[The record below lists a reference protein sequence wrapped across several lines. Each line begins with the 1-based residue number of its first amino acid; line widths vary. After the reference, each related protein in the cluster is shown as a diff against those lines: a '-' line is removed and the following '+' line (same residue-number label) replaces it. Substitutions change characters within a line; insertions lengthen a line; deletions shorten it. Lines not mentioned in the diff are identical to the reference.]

1 MTELALPQID
11 RTTVSK
17 KSLIVSQLKK
27 FTNEEN
33 VLSENEEIKPY
44 ETDGLAAYKQ
54 TPLAVVLPENTKEVS
69 EILKFCNEENI
80 KVIPRGAGTGLSG
93 GALPLQDAIL
103 LGLGKF
109 NKILEIDFD
118 NKCVR
123 FSAYIMSNEE
133 QATDQVEKD
142 QDSVITMKQLLEAG
156 VHFGHQSSQWNPA
169 MKEYIYGSRNGIHII
184 DLQKTLKSFLVA
196 YDFVRDLTSTG
207 KDILFVGT
215 KKQAQEIIGEEAI
228 KCDMP
233 FVNSRWLGGTLTNF
247 NTIRSRVD
255 YMLQLKRL
263 KDEGEFENLPK
274 KEQISL
280 NRELAK
286 LEYLLNGIVNMKKMP
301 SALFVVDTKKEDIA
315 IKEAKKIGIP
325 IVGVVDTNS
334 NPNDAD
340 YIIPSNDDAIRAV
353 KLCVEKIAAAIN
365 EGRLIYSQKVN
376 SGQLQPEEDSLDGP
390 IVERKA
396 FVFKTNTA
404 ENEQEAVVYSE
415 DNPEEKV

>member
-1 MTELALPQID
+1 
-11 RTTVSK
+11 
-17 KSLIVSQLKK
+17 
-27 FTNEEN
+27 
-33 VLSENEEIKPY
+33 
-44 ETDGLAAYKQ
+44 
-54 TPLAVVLPENTKEVS
+54 
-69 EILKFCNEENI
+69 
-80 KVIPRGAGTGLSG
+80 
-93 GALPLQDAIL
+93 
-103 LGLGKF
+103 
-109 NKILEIDFD
+109 
-118 NKCVR
+118 
-123 FSAYIMSNEE
+123 MSNEE

-376 SGQLQPEEDSLDGP
+376 SGPVSYTHPDAADE
-390 IVERKA
+390 
-396 FVFKTNTA
+396 
-404 ENEQEAVVYSE
+404 
-415 DNPEEKV
+415 